1 MNSYPHMCRM
11 DHEEIGHRD
20 SNSERC
26 PVCRRDDDITAA
38 QARIEKLT
46 AALGRFTLS
55 CENIHHKRGEYH
67 NSDEPCKALAAVEK
81 AMGE

>member
-1 MNSYPHMCRM
+1 M
-11 DHEEIGHRD
+11 DFK
-20 SNSERC
+20 SEYVTNVR
-26 PVCRRDDDITAA
+26 VGLVEQQRNTLASQLTAA

>member
-1 MNSYPHMCRM
+1 M
-11 DHEEIGHRD
+11 DFK
-20 SNSERC
+20 SEYVTNVR
-26 PVCRRDDDITAA
+26 VGLVEQQRNTLASQLTAA

-67 NSDEPCKALAAVEK
+67 NSDEPCKALAAVKK

>member
-1 MNSYPHMCRM
+1 MEQDRNAWQDIDMAVLMAER
-11 DHEEIGHRD
+11 DTEIG
-20 SNSERC
+20 
-26 PVCRRDDDITAA
+26 RRVKAESALTAA